1 MARKKAKTAKKP
13 HPQNPVVRAAFATII
28 RQLRIKHGLGQKEVA
43 DLSGYSV
50 KYIGF
55 LELRKNTPSLTA
67 AIMIC
72 TALKED
78 PGKIVNDVGLMMPCF
93 KRLQGK
99 DHEAADI

>member
-1 MARKKAKTAKKP
+1 MAKKRATAKKP
-13 HPQNPVVRAAFATII
+13 HPQNPVVRAAFASII
-28 RQLRIKHGLGQKEVA
+28 RQLREKRGLSQKNVA
-43 DLSGYSV
+43 DLSGYSE

-78 PGKIVNDVGLMMPCF
+78 PGNIVNEVRLLMPKF
-93 KRLQGK
+93 KRLEGK

>member
-1 MARKKAKTAKKP
+1 MAKKDAKTAKKP

-28 RQLRIKHGLGQKEVA
+28 RQLRRKLKLSQKQVA
-43 DLSGYSV
+43 DISGYSE
-50 KYIGF
+50 KYIGY

-72 TALKED
+72 TALEENA
-78 PGKIVNDVGLMMPCF
+78 GKIVNDVRSLMPRF
-93 KRLQGK
+93 KRLEGK